1 MSQSSFQLDARFLAA
16 EKLDEPDLSA
26 RQSLS
31 EEAATDGFMSR
42 MSAIGISQDIISR
55 VSQRFDEAD
64 RVQSKKF
71 SSGINS
77 WEEAEEDDVSDDD
90 EDLTLTHRAVA
101 DDKVFEVMIVRHES
115 TGSLGLELDEYKGR
129 PTVCA
134 IMLGGPA
141 DAEGTLQIGDKVV
154 AIDGKPTHNMEDV
167 KRAVISAPS
176 ASLRLAVLR
185 TPVVVMRRETAYMN
199 LDNEDSDDVEWQKY
213 EITLYSNRQLT
224 FEKLAPPFVFGAI
237 ELPAAK
243 SLRLIKV
250 GYNVC
255 LQIGTL
261 ERSYEF
267 YTDSLQSLYE
277 WQRLLRT
284 LMLSHSFSAMSGWLT
299 LISTSSSDQLL
310 KRWWFDLCG
319 STHELC
325 YYETD
330 QCQTMNLPAQGC
342 LDMSDATVISIIP
355 KGDLRRHI
363 EQRRPIDGSE
373 LFEYVR
379 LMCDVH
385 RDDERTPLG
394 LELDAD
400 YRIAG
405 FSKGSPVDIA
415 SGLGGHLKLGD
426 VVTAVDGYEVTHM
439 ARSRTDVPGR
449 HPHRRPQPEAQ
460 RQCHPHLQVQR
471 QHHPHP
477 HPNSG
482 DAWLEPAPA
491 RKGGQEAAHGARQAP
506 EASTHL
512 HRRTLGAGGHVELG
526 RGADQS
532 QRRTLDHVPNLR
544 RRGATDDGGVRE
556 RAR

>member
-1 MSQSSFQLDARFLAA
+1 MSQAAPQLDARFLAA
-16 EKLDEPDLSA
+16 EKMDEPDLSA
-26 RQSLS
+26 RMSQS
-31 EEAATDGFMSR
+31 EEATTDAFMSR

-55 VSQRFDEAD
+55 VSQRFDDAD
-64 RVQSKKF
+64 RQRKSQFK
-71 SSGINS
+71 SGISS
-77 WEEAEEDDVSDDD
+77 WEEADEVDDDDDVSDDD
-90 EDLTLTHRAVA
+90 ENLTLTHRAVA
-101 DDKVFEVMIVRHES
+101 DDKVFEVIIVRHES

-185 TPVVVMRRETAYMN
+185 TPVVVMRREIAYMN
-199 LDNEDSDDVEWQKY
+199 LDNEDSDDMEWQKY

-267 YTDSLQSLYE
+267 YTDSLQALYE

-299 LISTSSSDQLL
+299 LISPSSSDQLL

-342 LDMSDATVISIIP
+342 LDMSDATIISIMP
-355 KGDLRRHI
+355 KKDLVRHI
-363 EQRRPIDGSE
+363 EQRRPVDGSE

-385 RDDERTPLG
+385 RDDENTPLG
-394 LELDAD
+394 LELDAE
-400 YRIAG
+400 YRIVG

-415 SGLGGHLKLGD
+415 SGLGGHLKIGD
-426 VVTAVDGYEVTHM
+426 VVTAVDGYEVTSKLASHHH
-439 ARSRTDVPGR
+439 R
-449 HPHRRPQPEAQ
+449 H
-460 RQCHPHLQVQR
+460 HLQ
-471 QHHPHP
+471 P
-477 HPNSG
+477 
-482 DAWLEPAPA
+482 
-491 RKGGQEAAHGARQAP
+491 
-506 EASTHL
+506 T
-512 HRRTLGAGGHVELG
+512 
-526 RGADQS
+526 
-532 QRRTLDHVPNLR
+532 
-544 RRGATDDGGVRE
+544 
-556 RAR
+556 